1 MRWGVWLA
9 DSLQLQHHWD
19 PLQHLSQGH
28 ALLREHWDNDWAWQG
43 CIRAW
48 LLVPNLCFIALCCVD
63 QICPLSIA
71 FWGSAC
77 WTLLLSSH
85 RSLIGLMVLN
95 LSVPKP
101 AFSLFIFHRLLLH
114 NTSNT
119 LIFWRCRVACG
130 ILVSQTG
137 IEPVPPAREA
147 RNLNHWATKE
157 VPTCYSL
164 NSFSVSAYQRTWTNT
179 ILLWQNTVY
188 FVYTVSRT
196 YVL

>member
-1 MRWGVWLA
+1 
-9 DSLQLQHHWD
+9 
-19 PLQHLSQGH
+19 
-28 ALLREHWDNDWAWQG
+28 
-43 CIRAW
+43 
-48 LLVPNLCFIALCCVD
+48 
-63 QICPLSIA
+63 
-71 FWGSAC
+71 
-77 WTLLLSSH
+77 
-85 RSLIGLMVLN
+85 MVLN

-147 RNLNHWATKE
+147 RNLNHWATKK

-164 NSFSVSAYQRTWTNT
+164 N
-179 ILLWQNTVY
+179 
-188 FVYTVSRT
+188 
-196 YVL
+196 